1 MLDYVTIKA
10 EQKKG
15 LAAARRGENMFD
27 AKEGSIRIDKGSMD
41 YVVFGKGSRD
51 LVLIPG
57 LVLGLKRLRGTG
69 RQLAFSYRLFAKD
82 FRVWCFDH
90 RDGLPQ
96 DVTVKDLADDLAEAM
111 QAAGIRQ
118 ADVLGVSQGGMIAQY
133 LALDHPQLVRK
144 LVLGVTLCENNPVVE
159 GCIAEWLRMLE
170 TKGMKA
176 MALDSFK
183 RTYSDKYLATWGFF
197 IPFLADSVKKADP
210 QRFTALAKA
219 CLTCNTKDRLT
230 ELTCPV
236 LVLGGRLDKIV
247 GSDASETIAR
257 QLGCECHVYEDL
269 GHSAYEEAKDFNK
282 RVYRFLMG

>member
-1 MLDYVTIKA
+1 
-10 EQKKG
+10 
-15 LAAARRGENMFD
+15 MFD
-27 AKEGSIRIDKGSMD
+27 VKEGSIRIDRGTMD

-96 DVTVKDLADDLAEAM
+96 DVTVKDLADDLADAM

-118 ADVLGVSQGGMIAQY
+118 ADVLGVSQGGMVAQY
-133 LALDHPQLVRK
+133 LALDHPQLVRR

-159 GCIAEWLRMLE
+159 GCIADWLSLLE

-197 IPFLADSVKKADP
+197 LPFLADSVKKADP

-219 CLTCNTKDRLT
+219 CLTCHTKDRLPD
-230 ELTCPV
+230 LTCPV

-247 GSDASETIAR
+247 GPDASETIAR

-282 RVYRFLMG
+282 RVYRFLTA